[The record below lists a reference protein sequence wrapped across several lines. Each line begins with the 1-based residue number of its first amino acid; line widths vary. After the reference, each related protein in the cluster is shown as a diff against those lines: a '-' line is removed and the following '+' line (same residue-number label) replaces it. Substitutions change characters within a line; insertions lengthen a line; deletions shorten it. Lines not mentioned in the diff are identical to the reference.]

1 MNRLV
6 SALAALLLI
15 FSCEHKAQSAQPTQP
30 EQPAQPKANTV
41 SILGDSYSTFTGFI
55 PQGNACWYFHTPQ
68 GENDVVR
75 VEDTW
80 WHRFCAASGYEL
92 KLNESWSGSTICNTG
107 YDGVPCPT
115 WSFIARM
122 KNVAG
127 GRKDPDLIIVFGG
140 TNDSWADSPIGE
152 MKYADWT
159 DDDLK
164 SYLPACCYMLDYLTK
179 EAPKSTIVCVINSE
193 LKPEITQGQID
204 ACAHYGVHSLLLHD
218 IEKKWGHPSIAGMSA
233 ISDQLLAFL
242 AGLK

>member
-1 MNRLV
+1 MNRLF
-6 SALAALLLI
+6 SCFAALLMM
-15 FSCEHKAQSAQPTQP
+15 FSCAHDAHSAQPSQP
-30 EQPAQPKANTV
+30 EQPASPKAKTV
-41 SILGDSYSTFTGFI
+41 AILGDSYSTFDGYI
-55 PQGNACWYFHTPQ
+55 PQGNASWYFSTPQ

-80 WHRFCAASGYEL
+80 WHQFCAKSGYEL
-92 KLNESWSGSTICNTG
+92 MLNESWSGSTICNTG
-107 YDGVPCPT
+107 YDAVPCPT

-127 GRKDPDLIIVFGG
+127 RRNDPDLILVFGG

-152 MKYADWT
+152 MKYEGWT
-159 DDDLK
+159 EDDLK
-164 SYLPACCYMLDYLTK
+164 SYLPSCCYMLDYLTK
-179 EAPKSTIVCVINSE
+179 EAPESTIVCIINSE

-204 ACAHYGVHSLLLHD
+204 ACTHYGVYSLLLHD
-218 IEKKWGHPSIAGMSA
+218 IEKKWGHPSIAGMAA